1 MIKLTQSFSH
11 NIDEWQSVFLRRQ
24 TGERKATIP
33 IFAVAKRRSSM
44 KFAQSIFI
52 DAYKPEETVLSII
65 QIGSHYNEPRD
76 GHLMQ

>member
-33 IFAVAKRRSSM
+33 IFAVAKRSM

-65 QIGSHYNEPRD
+65 QIRSNYNEPRD

>member
-11 NIDEWQSVFLRRQ
+11 NIDEWQSVFLQRQ

-33 IFAVAKRRSSM
+33 IFAVAKRSM

-52 DAYKPEETVLSII
+52 DAYKPEETYKLEVITMNHVMVI
-65 QIGSHYNEPRD
+65 
-76 GHLMQ
+76 

>member
-1 MIKLTQSFSH
+1 MIKLTQSFSY

-33 IFAVAKRRSSM
+33 IFAVAKRSM

-65 QIGSHYNEPRD
+65 HIGSHYNEPRD

>member
-33 IFAVAKRRSSM
+33 IFAVAKRSM

-52 DAYKPEETVLSII
+52 DAYKPEETCSVNHTNWKSL
-65 QIGSHYNEPRD
+65 Q
-76 GHLMQ
+76 

>member
-33 IFAVAKRRSSM
+33 IFAVAKRSM
-44 KFAQSIFI
+44 QQSIFI

>member
-33 IFAVAKRRSSM
+33 IFAVAKRSM
-44 KFAQSIFI
+44 KFAQSIII

>member
-1 MIKLTQSFSH
+1 MSGNQFFCA
-11 NIDEWQSVFLRRQ
+11 DRRAN
-24 TGERKATIP
+24 RKATIP
-33 IFAVAKRRSSM
+33 IFAVAKRSM